1 MLFLEITSSL
11 KKFDLR
17 ISFLIKLTTEFFVN
31 KSIMSH
37 EDECQ
42 TPPTRRVSTD
52 HQPDTKRSNGRCLWH
67 EQEAGPPMTPFMTPP
82 KYSDRADRYDVDRG
96 VETDAK
102 KMRLSA
108 NKTSSKNRS
117 RRSANRRNSVP
128 TSETDTLR
136 SELAAVHKTYHEA
149 LRQKDDEIKSL
160 KGHLLTISNLAV
172 RDIDSLNN
180 ELNDLKDDLDITEGE
195 LTIFQKSEKEW
206 IGRALKLKFILDEI
220 KKIGALPDDHAEWVD
235 PMVEEI
241 EIPEVSINIKDEFVP
256 TAQTDN
262 IDWVSSEEEEE
273 EEEYETFHEG
283 QEDII
288 GEYLENETS
297 TDLTTDLT
305 TPENCSN
312 CGEMTHATWACTMP
326 QGFML
331 EHEPYG
337 STITDDPTN
346 REVDEHGTMMNV
358 FVPRIDYSYP
368 RAVLEKSA
376 TTIQKAWQNH
386 QILKKEKLDRELDDF
401 MYCRR
406 LFNKWEWDSDGLHDD
421 LATVIQRV
429 WRGHHLRKLLAVA
442 SKDRLHQDRETMRE
456 EAYFAQRHLY
466 YAGYHFPAEKL

>member
-1 MLFLEITSSL
+1 
-11 KKFDLR
+11 
-17 ISFLIKLTTEFFVN
+17 
-31 KSIMSH
+31 MSR

-42 TPPTRRVSTD
+42 TPPTRRVPTD
-52 HQPDTKRSNGRCLWH
+52 HQPDIKRSNERRLWH
-67 EQEAGPPMTPFMTPP
+67 ELEAGPPETPYFHPP

-108 NKTSSKNRS
+108 NKTSSKNRA
-117 RRSANRRNSVP
+117 RRSANRRSVP
-128 TSETDTLR
+128 GSETDSLR

-160 KGHLLTISNLAV
+160 KSHLLTISDLAA
-172 RDIDSLNN
+172 RDIDSLNK
-180 ELNDLKDDLDITEGE
+180 ELDDIKDDLDITEGE
-195 LTIFQKSEKEW
+195 LTISQKSEKEW

-220 KKIGALPDDHAEWVD
+220 KKIGALPEDHKAWVD
-235 PMVEEI
+235 PMVEDI

-262 IDWVSSEEEEE
+262 IDWVSSDEDEDGEWETYDEE
-273 EEEYETFHEG
+273 G
-283 QEDII
+283 DII

-297 TDLTTDLT
+297 TDLNTDPT
-305 TPENCSN
+305 TPVNCSN

-326 QGFML
+326 QGFMS

-337 STITDDPTN
+337 STISDESSN

-358 FVPRIDYSYP
+358 FVPRIEWGATAMYNYRPHS
-368 RAVLEKSA
+368 RAILEKSA

-406 LFNKWEWDSDGLHDD
+406 LFNSDGFHDD
-421 LATVIQRV
+421 HATLATCIQRV
-429 WRGHHLRKLLAVA
+429 WRGHHLRKLLGALA
-442 SKDRLHQDRETMRE
+442 ADRFHQDHESMRE
-456 EAYFAQRHLY
+456 EAYLAHNVYLW
-466 YAGYHFPAEKL
+466 YAGYHFPPADKL